1 LRCLSEQV
9 VVRDS
14 LERSWQCSTIQCDFN
29 MAARFGL
36 TYSGEHAAEGG
47 GATGTAAPVMIHR
60 AIFGSLER
68 FVGLVSVER

>member
-1 LRCLSEQV
+1 
-9 VVRDS
+9 
-14 LERSWQCSTIQCDFN
+14 